1 MGGRFFDLLAGTLTL
16 ATVTVLVTKPQTAG
30 VIDSLGKAWAGVVR
44 TAMGN

>member
-16 ATVTVLVTKPQTAG
+16 ATVTVLVTKPNTAN
-30 VIDSLGKAWAGVVR
+30 VVNALGSAWGSVVR